1 MPEARIISYDSI
13 YYHTAYGET
22 PDSIEGIANN
32 TVLDATYLPALVA
45 DGMQF
50 MGWYSTHTFD
60 DGTEVSV
67 GDLVRD
73 HSSNGTLHLYAK
85 WSTLTVS
92 SVLTDLADEIRVLSG
107 TTEPLGLSEMATNVN
122 DANDEVADQTDLI
135 AQLASALQGKSVPGG
150 GEDVTAETETYT
162 DLLTDLEAAVDALP
176 NAGSG
181 GGSSVETCS
190 IYSVSYQGD
199 TGLDGTYYAMV
210 YKDGIVTNESGTFTG
225 GDVLNITNVV
235 CGSIFAIQFDYKTMA
250 TYEEN
255 GVVKLTNNGIN
266 YRTIAYLAPT
276 TAGAEGK
283 LLVTDV
289 PLAT

>member
-22 PDSIEGIANN
+22 PDFIEGIANN

-73 HSSNGTLHLYAK
+73 HSTNGSLHLYAK
-85 WSTLTVS
+85 WSTITVS
-92 SVLTDLADEIRVLSG
+92 SVLTNLADEIRVLSG
-107 TTEPLGLSEMATNVN
+107 TTEPLGLTEMATNVN

-135 AQLASALQGKSVPGG
+135 AQVASALQGKSVPGG

-162 DLLTDLEAAVDALP
+162 DLLADLEAAVDALP
-176 NAGSG
+176 DAG
-181 GGSSVETCS
+181 GGSSGGGAETCTVE
-190 IYSVSYQGD
+190 IVALAPVS
-199 TGLDGTYYAMV
+199 
-210 YKDGIVTNESGTFTG
+210 TNQ
-225 GDVLNITNVV
+225 NITYINSDGESVLKKPTNMEWV
-235 CGSIFAIQFDYKTMA
+235 AGFT
-250 TYEEN
+250 
-255 GVVKLTNNGIN
+255 LTIRIN
-266 YRTIAYLAPT
+266 S
-276 TAGAEGK
+276 
-283 LLVTDV
+283 
-289 PLAT
+289 PLAFGVAMSSHDTDNIIKMSHFCYYVTGDATLTIEG

>member
-22 PDSIEGIANN
+22 PDFIEGIANN

-73 HSSNGTLHLYAK
+73 HSTNGSLHLYAK
-85 WSTLTVS
+85 WSTITVS
-92 SVLTDLADEIRVLSG
+92 SVLTNLADEIRVLSG
-107 TTEPLGLSEMATNVN
+107 TTEPLGLVEMATNVN

-150 GEDVTAETETYT
+150 
-162 DLLTDLEAAVDALP
+162 
-176 NAGSG
+176 
-181 GGSSVETCS
+181 VETCRVN
-190 IYSVSYQGD
+190 IFCVD
-199 TGLDGTYYAMV
+199 
-210 YKDGIVTNESGTFTG
+210 
-225 GDVLNITNVV
+225 GDVTVTECSYIGLTDGEIDWCTEEIYNEGAPFDITIENVV
-235 CGSIFAIQFDYKTMA
+235 CKSFVIFHRCTADGLVGAITQKAQAFGIGTGSGLGAYIKASAGETS
-250 TYEEN
+250 
-255 GVVKLTNNGIN
+255 VIN
-266 YRTIAYLAPT
+266 IRSS
-276 TAGAEGK
+276 
-283 LLVTDV
+283 
-289 PLAT
+289 